1 MHSNQPT
8 LNIRQ
13 KQSLKTGLKRWVV
26 IGALALSGAVTA
38 TSLSADEL
46 KLAHF
51 SSTKYHLHNEMF
63 LPLAEQLAEA
73 TGGATTIRVYPG
85 GELGKGPAKQF
96 DRVIDGVADMVY
108 ALPGYTASKFKKTL
122 LVELPGVIPGDND
135 ITAKIWDNIDHLEKE
150 FKRTKLLG
158 LWSSRP
164 GSLLMANKKIEKMSD
179 LKGLKI
185 RVPSKNTGR
194 VAEAWGA
201 TAVSMP
207 ITQVYTSMETGVV
220 DGALVDTSVLSSFK
234 LGEVTKYV
242 TQGMVG
248 SNSLFMLVM
257 NRDSWNGLD
266 ADTQAKL
273 EDMTGKDMS
282 LAGNVTMST
291 SAVKA
296 EEKWVAGGGEIIMLS
311 DESAA
316 EFDQASAA
324 LAEKII
330 GELEA
335 DGIKAAAWAEALR
348 K

>member
-1 MHSNQPT
+1 MLHKK
-8 LNIRQ
+8 RFG
-13 KQSLKTGLKRWVV
+13 KQL
-26 IGALALSGAVTA
+26 ISGAAAMLIVSTA
-38 TSLSADEL
+38 GLSTVSADEL

-63 LPLAEQLAEA
+63 LPLAEKLSAA
-73 TGGATTIRVYPG
+73 TNGETTIRVYPG

-96 DRVIDGVADMVY
+96 DRVIDGVADIVY

-122 LVELPGVIPGDND
+122 LVELPGVVPGDAD
-135 ITAKIWDNIDHLEKE
+135 ITGKIWDNIDHLEKE

-164 GSLLMANKKIEKMSD
+164 GSLLMADKKIEKMSD
-179 LKGLKI
+179 LQGLKI

-242 TQGMVG
+242 TQGMIG

-257 NRDSWNGLD
+257 NRDSWDSLD

-273 EDMTGKDMS
+273 EEMTGKELS
-282 LAGNVTMST
+282 LGGNITMST

-296 EEKWVAGGGEIIMLS
+296 EKKWIDGGGELITLS
-311 DESAA
+311 AEAA
-316 EFDQASAA
+316 SEFDTASAA
-324 LAEKII
+324 LAEKLIA
-330 GELEA
+330 ELEA
-335 DGIKAAAWAEALR
+335 DGIKAAAWAEAL
-348 K
+348 KN

>member
-1 MHSNQPT
+1 MKFRVNVKWKSSA
-8 LNIRQ
+8 I
-13 KQSLKTGLKRWVV
+13 
-26 IGALALSGAVTA
+26 ALFVFTFITVSSTW
-38 TSLSADEL
+38 ADEL

-63 LPLAEQLAEA
+63 LPLAEKIAKA
-73 TGGATTIRVYPG
+73 TGGSTTIRVYPG
-85 GELGKGPAKQF
+85 GELGKGPAKQY
-96 DRVIDGVADMVY
+96 DRVIDGVADIAY

-122 LVELPGVIPGDND
+122 LVELPGVIPGNED
-135 ITAKIWDNIDHLEKE
+135 ITARIWDNIGHLDKE

-164 GSLLMANKKIEKMSD
+164 GSLLMANKKIEKMED

-242 TQGMVG
+242 TQGMDG

-257 NRDSWNGLD
+257 NRDSWDALD
-266 ADTQAKL
+266 ADTQAAL
-273 EDMTGKDMS
+273 EGMTGRDMS
-282 LAGNVTMST
+282 LGGNNTMSVA
-291 SAVKA
+291 AVNA
-296 EEKWVAGGGEIIMLS
+296 EKKWVEAGGEIVELT
-311 DESAA
+311 EEAAA
-316 EFDQASAA
+316 EFDAASAA
-324 LAEKII
+324 LAEQVIS
-330 GELEA
+330 ELESE
-335 DGIKAAAWAEALR
+335 GIKAKSWAQDL
-348 K
+348 KK